1 MKNPIIRYL
10 KRLLMILPIVIAVL
24 VVAYLL
30 MHRANPVRKP
40 VGEAVRTLRVIK
52 APLVELVPSA
62 KGYGVAE
69 PGQIWEAVAEVKGT
83 VLSIHPRLKSGEL
96 IDAKSVLI
104 LIDPT
109 EYELSVARLEASIEE
124 IRANIN
130 KLTADKENT
139 KRLLAIEQRSIALAQ
154 KLLDRKRE
162 LAKRNAISF
171 DEVDREEKNFLLQKQ
186 TVQQLENTLSL
197 IPSQQKAL
205 NATLAVRHA
214 DLKLAKINL
223 SKTIIMAPFDCRI
236 GAVSI
241 EVGQFLHINQSLFKI
256 HSTAV
261 TNIEARF
268 QIEELRNI
276 IGEQKREKFQ
286 SGIDADAIKQL
297 FADVKVLIRL
307 KNGNWS
313 MDWEAKIDRIREVV
327 DAQTREI
334 RVVVAVDHPYEQAVP
349 GEHPVLMPGMFCEVE
364 LQAPVRSK
372 SIVLPRSA
380 LYENAVFIVDEQ
392 NRLKKRQVTV
402 DFVQSEFIVLKSGLA
417 GNEMVVVS
425 DPSPAIIGMKVSSI
439 VDDGLRKHLLDIS
452 QATGVNQ

>member
-1 MKNPIIRYL
+1 MKNFIIQYL
-10 KRLLMILPIVIAVL
+10 KRLLTILPIVAAVL

-83 VLSIHPRLKSGEL
+83 VLSIHPRLKPGEL

-104 LIDPT
+104 QIDPT
-109 EYELSVARLEASIEE
+109 EYELAMARLEANIEE
-124 IRANIN
+124 IQANIH

-139 KRLLAIEQRSIALAQ
+139 KRLLAIEQRSIVLAQ
-154 KLLDRKRE
+154 KILERKRE

-171 DEVDREEKNFLLQKQ
+171 DEVDREEKLFLVQKQ
-186 TVQQLENTLSL
+186 AVQQLENTLSL

-205 NATLAVRHA
+205 NATLAARHA
-214 DLKLAKINL
+214 DLKLTKINL
-223 SKTIIMAPFDCRI
+223 SKTVIIAPFDCRLHD
-236 GAVSI
+236 VSI
-241 EVGQFLHINQSLFKI
+241 EAGQFVHANQSLFKT

-268 QIEELRNI
+268 EIKDLRNI
-276 IGEQKREKFQ
+276 ISEKKRKELK

-297 FADVKVLIRL
+297 FIDVKVLVHL
-307 KNGNWS
+307 QKADWS
-313 MDWEAKIDRIREVV
+313 TKWEARIDRIREVM
-327 DAQTREI
+327 DSQTREI
-334 RVVVAVDHPYEQAVP
+334 RVVVAVDRPYEQAVP
-349 GEHPVLMPGMFCEVE
+349 GEHPVLMPGMFCRVE
-364 LQAPVRSK
+364 LQGQVRPK

-380 LYENAVFIVDEQ
+380 LYENVVFIVDEQ
-392 NRLKKRQVTV
+392 DRLNKRQVAV
-402 DFVQSEFIVLKSGLA
+402 DFAQSEFVVIKSGLS
-417 GNEMVVVS
+417 GDEIVVVS
-425 DPSPAIIGMKVSSI
+425 DPSPAITGMKVSSI
-439 VDDGLRKHLLDIS
+439 SDDALRQHILDIS
-452 QATGVNQ
+452 QATGVGQ